1 MRPPGRPASRRQ
13 RLAVVSTGVLA
24 SLLLVGACGAA
35 PSSQVRYVPALS
47 WYVGPD
53 RLDAAV
59 LAETCT
65 EQSGR
70 EYTIEVEQLP
80 TDVTERHDE
89 LVRRMLAKDDS
100 IDILSL
106 DSAFTTELAGAGFL
120 APVPDD
126 QVAAFSEGIAPTA
139 LTAAT
144 YDGRLAAVPWF
155 LDPQVLWYR
164 GNTAERAGLDT
175 TKPISWDDLIAGAQ
189 RLGVTIQVEDRDGS
203 GLAEWV
209 SALTAGAGGA
219 LVSGTGRSAK
229 AGLDTD
235 AGREAASIVE
245 LYHDSGVGPGPSSD
259 ALEAFARSDGGFLI
273 ASTSAV
279 ADPAL
284 STIQADLAAAP
295 YPVVGNASVAPLAGV
310 ALAVPASA
318 PDQAASFAAIACL
331 TSPPVLQQLM
341 AGPQH
346 SASRIGT
353 YDDATVKKAFRTLAV
368 GRAAVTTGATV
379 PATPYWSLVVD
390 AIDET
395 WLPVDEVSQDGTP
408 EASQAEVQAV
418 LEGRLR

>member
-1 MRPPGRPASRRQ
+1 MTSA
-13 RLAVVSTGVLA
+13 
-24 SLLLVGACGAA
+24 LLCSVAACGAA
-35 PSSQVRYVPALS
+35 PNSQVRYVPTIS

-65 EQSGR
+65 EQSDR

-80 TDVTERHDE
+80 TDVTQRHDV

-100 IDILSL
+100 LDLLSL
-106 DSAFTTELAGAGFL
+106 DSSFTTEFAGAGFL
-120 APVPDD
+120 APVPDV
-126 QVAAFSEGIAPTA
+126 QVAAFSEGIAPPA
-139 LTAAT
+139 LAAAT
-144 YDGRLAAVPWF
+144 HGGRLVAVPWF

-164 GNTAERAGLDT
+164 GNTAERAGLDP

-203 GLAEWV
+203 GLTEWV
-209 SALTAGAGGA
+209 SALVAGSDGA
-219 LVSGTGRSAK
+219 LVSGTGRSAT
-229 AGLDTD
+229 AGLDSD
-235 AGREAASIVE
+235 AGRAAASIVE
-245 LYHDSGVGPGPSSD
+245 FHQQSDVGPGPSPD
-259 ALEAFARSDGGFLI
+259 ALAAFARSDGGFLL

-279 ADPAL
+279 SDPAL
-284 STIQADLAAAP
+284 STIQDDMAAAP

-318 PDQAASFAAIACL
+318 PDQEASFEAIACL

-341 AGPQH
+341 TGPQH
-346 SASRIGT
+346 SASRVT
-353 YDDATVKKAFRTLAV
+353 MYDDETVKSAFRALSV
-368 GRAAVTTGATV
+368 GRDAVLTGATV
-379 PATPYWSLVVD
+379 PATPFWSSILD

-395 WLPVDEVSQDGTP
+395 WLPVDAVSQGGTP
-408 EASQAEVQAV
+408 EASQAEVEAV